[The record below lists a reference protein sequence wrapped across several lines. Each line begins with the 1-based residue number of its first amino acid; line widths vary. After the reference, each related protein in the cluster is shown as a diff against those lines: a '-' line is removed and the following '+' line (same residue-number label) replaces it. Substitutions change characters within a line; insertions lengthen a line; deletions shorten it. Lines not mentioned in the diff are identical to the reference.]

1 MSASRRHR
9 LAPEPRRRPTR
20 SYGVDTGLREL
31 LLRQGEDIL
40 RKKNGTGGI
49 KNEGVGNFRMKP
61 TVVIEDETAL
71 PFAKQDLGYTGHSSR
86 ILRRFQ
92 QQANQ
97 VAKNQTLLRRHT
109 SANSPLS
116 TPSFSGTKK
125 KTIDRRRWEEGT
137 HGT

>member
-9 LAPEPRRRPTR
+9 LTPEPKRRPTG
-20 SYGVDTGLREL
+20 SCGVDKALREL

-49 KNEGVGNFRMKP
+49 KNKGVGNFRMKP

-86 ILRRFQ
+86 IFH
-92 QQANQ
+92 
-97 VAKNQTLLRRHT
+97 LL
-109 SANSPLS
+109 
-116 TPSFSGTKK
+116 
-125 KTIDRRRWEEGT
+125 EELF
-137 HGT
+137 